1 MEQHKYR
8 EQLSHTTMNKLRL
21 LILSTVAALPL
32 FGFSA
37 AAQNPVYL
45 SSLKPVDSHACQKAA
60 EMPYSSES
68 KTSGVL
74 MLGGVAYKTGF
85 ALRTT
90 YGPTRTGY
98 VEYSLKGKYATLTFI
113 LGGSPYWATGNAA
126 AVPKGILSVRADGRK
141 ILDKAV
147 AQHAVPERITLDIS
161 GVDLLRFELVTDDV
175 DMGIAEPALW
185 TSTQTPRETGRLSLA
200 TDKPTPLVSDL
211 RPYHIDNYH
220 KCVSSRDGDLG
231 EVKIS
236 GKSYK
241 SGIVMNTDMRIIG
254 AGQARTLF
262 NLGGG
267 YKTLRFIAGPVDS
280 DSGTIGTA
288 WLTVKADGKII
299 YEYEITE
306 NSLAKE
312 ISLDISGCRQLSIES
327 EQADKSS
334 SIAVADLMV
343 YPEGKEPAAKAVAT
357 ETLAVNED
365 LKKLPDICALV
376 SNIPPYAVGG
386 GGADRSKTVFDGK
399 SDYITFSMGG
409 VKFKEGVILSSSTN
423 VLNDNTGA
431 HAWFNLGG
439 EFDYV
444 SFTVGWLSKCG
455 VLKNDVLRVYADDAV
470 VLEVP
475 LIATSQNKEYTVPL
489 HKCQRLGFVKEGITS
504 LSHPVFAI
512 ADLVVYRGQPV
523 ENEIFTHPEPDL
535 PEETDLIDIGK
546 PYIHYIFP
554 MREHM
559 DEVLRDGSTR
569 KQYFELDGQRIYE
582 GFLLQTSVHFDL
594 EAGPLGGA
602 GGGTGAVAGAIGSS
616 VMVGAVGGA
625 TISVVSPF
633 GALIAL
639 AAGGTGMESSCAA
652 FNTYGAYDEL
662 TFTVAR
668 YLQSISGP
676 MQRERLLI
684 GGDGEVLQE
693 IEISA
698 DMNPTTFTVPIGRCR
713 QLMFWIQCGDNTSA
727 QYLFYDLKLR
737 KSGSPVEV
745 VAGSA
750 ADIGRQAGI
759 LAPVEPYVLP
769 VVGFERRKIDW
780 EMPKLSG
787 SNAIDQYF
795 ADCKDTKYHLDN
807 MFGANRTKNGILME
821 NLLGS
826 TLWEITD
833 GLGFAGGYKTV
844 AKYVSCSD
852 GQTYR
857 SFELHSD
864 SGESLDFLKLI
875 ERNRAIIR
883 VAKQIK
889 TGKITDLKIA
899 KVGASAGLMELGF
912 GAFSYGKLIS
922 QAGEMVNAYRE
933 QLDALIKEKEDEIAL
948 IESLINASLDIGGAK
963 SDSARIFVK

>member
-1 MEQHKYR
+1 MIK
-8 EQLSHTTMNKLRL
+8 KLVL
-21 LILSTVAALPL
+21 LATVAALPL
-32 FGFSA
+32 FGLSA
-37 AAQNPVYL
+37 AAQNTVYL
-45 SSLKPVDSHACQKAA
+45 SSLKPVDGHAFTKAS
-60 EMPYSSES
+60 EMPYNSES
-68 KTSGVL
+68 KTSGVM
-74 MLGGVAYKTGF
+74 MLGGVGYKTGF

-90 YGPTRTGY
+90 YGPTRPGY
-98 VEYSLKGKYATLTFI
+98 VEWSLKGKYTTLTFI
-113 LGGSPYWATGNAA
+113 LGGSPYWATGGAA
-126 AVPKGILSVRADGRK
+126 AVPKGILAVKADGRK

-161 GVDLLRFELVTDDV
+161 GVDILRFELVTDDV

-185 TSTQTPRETGRLSLA
+185 TAAQTPRETGRLSLA
-200 TDKPTPLVSDL
+200 TDKPTQLVSGL
-211 RPYHIDNYH
+211 RPYHVDNPH
-220 KCVSSRDGDLG
+220 KCVSSRDGDLK

-236 GKSYK
+236 GKSYT

-306 NSLAKE
+306 DSLAKE

-334 SIAVADLMV
+334 SIAAADLTV
-343 YPEGKEPAAKAVAT
+343 YPAGTEPAAKSSET
-357 ETLAVNED
+357 ESIAVNEG
-365 LKKLPDICALV
+365 LKKLPDVCALV

-386 GGADRSKTVFDGK
+386 SSADRSNTVFDGK

-439 EFDYV
+439 EFDYL

-455 VLKNDVLRVYADDAV
+455 VLKNDVLRVYADDEV

-475 LIATSQNKEYTVPL
+475 LIATAPNQEYTVPL
-489 HKCQRLGFVKEGITS
+489 HKCQRLGFVKEGMTS
-504 LSHPVFAI
+504 LAHSVFAI
-512 ADLVVYRGQPV
+512 ADLIVYRGQPV
-523 ENEIFTHPEPDL
+523 KNEIFTHPIPDL
-535 PEETDLIDIGK
+535 PEETDLIALGR
-546 PYIHYIFP
+546 PYIHYVTP
-554 MREHM
+554 MSEHM
-559 DEVLRDGSTR
+559 DEAFHDGSTR
-569 KQYFELDGQRIYE
+569 KQYFELDGERIYE
-582 GFLLQTSVHFDL
+582 GFLLETSVHFDL

-616 VMVGAVGGA
+616 IMVGAVGGA
-625 TISVVSPF
+625 TIAAVSPF

-662 TFTVAR
+662 TFSVAR
-668 YLQSISGP
+668 YSQGISGP
-676 MQRERLLI
+676 KQRERLLI

-693 IEISA
+693 IEIST
-698 DMNPTTFTVPIGRCR
+698 DMMPTTFTVPIGRCK

-737 KSGSPVEV
+737 KSDSTVGI

-750 ADIGRQAGI
+750 SDIGSQAGM
-759 LAPVEPYVLP
+759 LAPVEPYALP
-769 VVGFERRKIDW
+769 VVNFERRKIDW
-780 EMPKLSG
+780 EMPKYSG
-787 SNAIDQYF
+787 SNSIDQYF
-795 ADCKDTKYHLDN
+795 ADCKETKYHLDN
-807 MFGANRTKNGILME
+807 MFGAYRTDNDILME

-826 TLWEITD
+826 TLWEVTD

-857 SFELHSD
+857 SFELVSD
-864 SGESLDFLKLI
+864 SGERLDFLKLI
-875 ERNRAIIR
+875 ERDRAIIKI
-883 VAKQIK
+883 AKQIK
-889 TGKITDLKIA
+889 SGKMTDLKIA
-899 KVGASAGLMELGF
+899 QVGAGAGLIELGL
-912 GAFSYGKLIS
+912 GAFTYRKLIS
-922 QAGEMVNAYRE
+922 QAGEMVAAYRG
-933 QLDALIKEKEDEIAL
+933 QLDELIKEKEAEIAL
-948 IESLINASLDIGGAK
+948 IESMINASLDIDGAK
-963 SDSARIFVK
+963 SDSTRIFVK

>member
-1 MEQHKYR
+1 MIK
-8 EQLSHTTMNKLRL
+8 KLVL
-21 LILSTVAALPL
+21 LATVAALPL
-32 FGFSA
+32 FGLSA
-37 AAQNPVYL
+37 AAQNTVYL
-45 SSLKPVDSHACQKAA
+45 SSLKPVDGHAFTKAS
-60 EMPYSSES
+60 EMPYNSES
-68 KTSGVL
+68 KTSGVM
-74 MLGGVAYKTGF
+74 MLGGVGYKTGF

-90 YGPTRTGY
+90 YGPTRPGY
-98 VEYSLKGKYATLTFI
+98 VEWSLKGKYTTLTFI
-113 LGGSPYWATGNAA
+113 LGGSPYWATGGAA
-126 AVPKGILSVRADGRK
+126 AVPKGILAVKADGRK

-161 GVDLLRFELVTDDV
+161 GVDILRFELVTDDV

-185 TSTQTPRETGRLSLA
+185 TAAQTPRETGRLSLA
-200 TDKPTPLVSDL
+200 TDKPTQLVSGL
-211 RPYHIDNYH
+211 RPYHVDNPH
-220 KCVSSRDGDLG
+220 KCVSSRDGDLK

-236 GKSYK
+236 GKSYT

-334 SIAVADLMV
+334 SIAAADLTV
-343 YPEGKEPAAKAVAT
+343 YPAGTEPAAKSSET
-357 ETLAVNED
+357 ESIAVNEG
-365 LKKLPDICALV
+365 LKKLPDVCALV

-386 GGADRSKTVFDGK
+386 SSADRSNTVFDGK

-439 EFDYV
+439 EFDYL

-455 VLKNDVLRVYADDAV
+455 VLKNDVLRVYADDEV

-475 LIATSQNKEYTVPL
+475 LIATAPNQEYTVPL
-489 HKCQRLGFVKEGITS
+489 HKCQRLGFVKEGMTS
-504 LSHPVFAI
+504 LAHSVFAI
-512 ADLVVYRGQPV
+512 ADLIVYRGQPV
-523 ENEIFTHPEPDL
+523 KNEIFTHPIPDL
-535 PEETDLIDIGK
+535 PEETDLIALGR
-546 PYIHYIFP
+546 PYIHYVTP
-554 MREHM
+554 MSEHM
-559 DEVLRDGSTR
+559 NEAFHDGSTR
-569 KQYFELDGQRIYE
+569 KQYFELDGERIYE
-582 GFLLQTSVHFDL
+582 GFLLETSVHFDL

-616 VMVGAVGGA
+616 IMVGAVGGA
-625 TISVVSPF
+625 TIAAVSPF

-662 TFTVAR
+662 TFSVAR
-668 YLQSISGP
+668 YSQGISGP
-676 MQRERLLI
+676 KQRERLLI

-693 IEISA
+693 IEIST
-698 DMNPTTFTVPIGRCR
+698 DMMPTTFTVPIGRCK

-737 KSGSPVEV
+737 KSDSTVGI

-750 ADIGRQAGI
+750 SDIGSQAGM
-759 LAPVEPYVLP
+759 LAPVEPYALP
-769 VVGFERRKIDW
+769 VVNFERRKIDW
-780 EMPKLSG
+780 EMPKYSG
-787 SNAIDQYF
+787 SNSIDQYF
-795 ADCKDTKYHLDN
+795 ADCKETKYHLDN
-807 MFGANRTKNGILME
+807 MFGAYRTDNDILME

-826 TLWEITD
+826 TLWEVTD

-857 SFELHSD
+857 SFELVSD
-864 SGESLDFLKLI
+864 SGERLDFLKLI
-875 ERNRAIIR
+875 ERDRAIIKI
-883 VAKQIK
+883 AKQIK
-889 TGKITDLKIA
+889 SGKMTDLKIA
-899 KVGASAGLMELGF
+899 QVGAGAGLIELGL
-912 GAFSYGKLIS
+912 GAFTYRKLIS
-922 QAGEMVNAYRE
+922 QAGEMVAAYRG
-933 QLDALIKEKEDEIAL
+933 QLDELIKEKEAEIAL
-948 IESLINASLDIGGAK
+948 IESMINASLDIDGAK
-963 SDSARIFVK
+963 SDSTRIFVK

>member
-1 MEQHKYR
+1 MIK
-8 EQLSHTTMNKLRL
+8 KLVL
-21 LILSTVAALPL
+21 LATVAALPL
-32 FGFSA
+32 FGLSA
-37 AAQNPVYL
+37 AAQNTVYL
-45 SSLKPVDSHACQKAA
+45 SSLKPVDGHAFTKAS
-60 EMPYSSES
+60 EMPYNSES
-68 KTSGVL
+68 KTSGVM
-74 MLGGVAYKTGF
+74 MLGGVGYKTGF

-90 YGPTRTGY
+90 YGPTRPGY
-98 VEYSLKGKYATLTFI
+98 VEWSLKGKYTTLTFI
-113 LGGSPYWATGNAA
+113 LGGSPYWATGGAA
-126 AVPKGILSVRADGRK
+126 AVPKGILAVKADGRK

-161 GVDLLRFELVTDDV
+161 GVDILRFELVTDDV

-185 TSTQTPRETGRLSLA
+185 TAAQTPRETGRLSLA
-200 TDKPTPLVSDL
+200 TDKPTQLVSGL
-211 RPYHIDNYH
+211 RPYHVDNPH
-220 KCVSSRDGDLG
+220 KCVSSRDGDLK

-236 GKSYK
+236 GKSYT

-288 WLTVKADGKII
+288 WLTLKADGKII

-334 SIAVADLMV
+334 SIAAADLTV
-343 YPEGKEPAAKAVAT
+343 YPAGTEPAAKSSET
-357 ETLAVNED
+357 ESIAVNEG
-365 LKKLPDICALV
+365 LKKLPDVCALV

-386 GGADRSKTVFDGK
+386 SSADRSNTVFDGK

-439 EFDYV
+439 EFDYL

-455 VLKNDVLRVYADDAV
+455 VLKNDVLRVYADDEV

-475 LIATSQNKEYTVPL
+475 LIATAPNQEYTVPL
-489 HKCQRLGFVKEGITS
+489 HKCQRLGFVKEGMTS
-504 LSHPVFAI
+504 LAHSVFAI
-512 ADLVVYRGQPV
+512 ADLIVYRGQPV
-523 ENEIFTHPEPDL
+523 KNEIFTHPIPDL
-535 PEETDLIDIGK
+535 PEETDLIALGR
-546 PYIHYIFP
+546 PYIHYVTP
-554 MREHM
+554 MSEHM
-559 DEVLRDGSTR
+559 DEAFHDGSTR
-569 KQYFELDGQRIYE
+569 KQYFELDGERIYE
-582 GFLLQTSVHFDL
+582 GFLLETSVHFDL

-616 VMVGAVGGA
+616 IMVGAVGGA
-625 TISVVSPF
+625 TIAAVSPF

-662 TFTVAR
+662 TFSVAR
-668 YLQSISGP
+668 YSQGISGP
-676 MQRERLLI
+676 KQRERLLI

-693 IEISA
+693 IEIST
-698 DMNPTTFTVPIGRCR
+698 DMMPTTFTVPIGRCK

-737 KSGSPVEV
+737 KSDSTVGI

-750 ADIGRQAGI
+750 SDIGSQAGM
-759 LAPVEPYVLP
+759 LAPVEPYALP
-769 VVGFERRKIDW
+769 VVNFERRKIDW
-780 EMPKLSG
+780 EMPKYSG
-787 SNAIDQYF
+787 SNSIDQYF
-795 ADCKDTKYHLDN
+795 ADCKETKYHLDN
-807 MFGANRTKNGILME
+807 MFGAYRTDNDILME

-826 TLWEITD
+826 TLWEVTD

-857 SFELHSD
+857 SFELVSD
-864 SGESLDFLKLI
+864 SGERLDFLKLI
-875 ERNRAIIR
+875 ERDRAIIKI
-883 VAKQIK
+883 AKQIK
-889 TGKITDLKIA
+889 SGKMTDLKIA
-899 KVGASAGLMELGF
+899 QVGAGAGLIELGL
-912 GAFSYGKLIS
+912 GAFTYRKLIS
-922 QAGEMVNAYRE
+922 QAGEMVAAYRG
-933 QLDALIKEKEDEIAL
+933 QLDALIKEKEAEIAL
-948 IESLINASLDIGGAK
+948 IESMINASLDIDGAK
-963 SDSARIFVK
+963 SDSTRIFVK

>member
-1 MEQHKYR
+1 MD
-8 EQLSHTTMNKLRL
+8 
-21 LILSTVAALPL
+21 
-32 FGFSA
+32 G
-37 AAQNPVYL
+37 
-45 SSLKPVDSHACQKAA
+45 HAFTKAS
-60 EMPYSSES
+60 EMPYNSES
-68 KTSGVL
+68 KTSGVM
-74 MLGGVAYKTGF
+74 MLGGVGYKTGF

-90 YGPTRTGY
+90 YGPTRPGY
-98 VEYSLKGKYATLTFI
+98 VEWSLKGKYTTLTFI
-113 LGGSPYWATGNAA
+113 LGGSPYWATGGAA
-126 AVPKGILSVRADGRK
+126 AVPKGILAVKADGRK

-161 GVDLLRFELVTDDV
+161 GVDILRFELVTDDV

-185 TSTQTPRETGRLSLA
+185 TAAQTPRETGRLSLA
-200 TDKPTPLVSDL
+200 TDKPTQLVSGL
-211 RPYHIDNYH
+211 RPYHVDNPH
-220 KCVSSRDGDLG
+220 KCVSSRDGDLK

-236 GKSYK
+236 GKSYT

-334 SIAVADLMV
+334 SIAAADLTV
-343 YPEGKEPAAKAVAT
+343 YPAGTEPAAKSSET
-357 ETLAVNED
+357 ESIAVNEG
-365 LKKLPDICALV
+365 LKKLPDVCALV

-386 GGADRSKTVFDGK
+386 SSADRSNTVFDGK

-439 EFDYV
+439 EFDYL

-455 VLKNDVLRVYADDAV
+455 VLKNDVLRVYADDEV

-475 LIATSQNKEYTVPL
+475 LIATAPNQEYAVPL
-489 HKCQRLGFVKEGITS
+489 HKCQRLGFVKEGMTS
-504 LSHPVFAI
+504 LAHSVFAI
-512 ADLVVYRGQPV
+512 ADLIVYRGQPV
-523 ENEIFTHPEPDL
+523 KNEIFTHPIPDL
-535 PEETDLIDIGK
+535 PEETDLIALGR
-546 PYIHYIFP
+546 PYIHYVTP
-554 MREHM
+554 MSEHL
-559 DEVLRDGSTR
+559 DEAFHDGSTR
-569 KQYFELDGQRIYE
+569 KQYFELDGERIYE
-582 GFLLQTSVHFDL
+582 GFLLETSVHFDL

-616 VMVGAVGGA
+616 IMVGAVGGA
-625 TISVVSPF
+625 TIAAVSPF

-662 TFTVAR
+662 TFSVAR
-668 YLQSISGP
+668 YSQGISGP
-676 MQRERLLI
+676 KQRERLLI

-693 IEISA
+693 IEIST
-698 DMNPTTFTVPIGRCR
+698 DMMPTTFTVPIGRCK

-737 KSGSPVEV
+737 KSDSTVGI

-750 ADIGRQAGI
+750 SDIGSQAGM
-759 LAPVEPYVLP
+759 LAPVEPYALP
-769 VVGFERRKIDW
+769 VVNFERRKIDW
-780 EMPKLSG
+780 EMPKYSG
-787 SNAIDQYF
+787 SNSIDQYF
-795 ADCKDTKYHLDN
+795 ADCKETKYHLDN
-807 MFGANRTKNGILME
+807 MFGAYRTDNDILME

-826 TLWEITD
+826 TLWEVTD

-857 SFELHSD
+857 SFELVSD
-864 SGESLDFLKLI
+864 SGERLDFLKLI
-875 ERNRAIIR
+875 ERDRAIIKI
-883 VAKQIK
+883 AKQIK
-889 TGKITDLKIA
+889 SGKMTDLKIA
-899 KVGASAGLMELGF
+899 QVGAGAGLIELGL
-912 GAFSYGKLIS
+912 GAFTYRKLIS
-922 QAGEMVNAYRE
+922 QAGEMVAAYRG
-933 QLDALIKEKEDEIAL
+933 QLDELIKEKEAEIAL
-948 IESLINASLDIGGAK
+948 IESMINASLDIDGAK
-963 SDSARIFVK
+963 SDSTLIFVK

>member
-1 MEQHKYR
+1 MTR
-8 EQLSHTTMNKLRL
+8 FIQLL
-21 LILSTVAALPL
+21 LAAVAALPL

-37 AAQNPVYL
+37 AAQNTVYL
-45 SSLKPVDSHACQKAA
+45 SSLKPVDSHACTKAS
-60 EMPYSSES
+60 EMPYNSVS
-68 KTSGVL
+68 KTLGVM
-74 MLGGVAYKTGF
+74 MLGGVGYKTGF

-90 YGPTRTGY
+90 YGPTRPGY
-98 VEYSLKGKYATLTFI
+98 VEWSLKGKYTTLTFI
-113 LGGSPYWATGNAA
+113 LGGSPHWATGGAA
-126 AVPKGILSVRADGRK
+126 AVPKGILAVKADGRK

-161 GVDLLRFELVTDDV
+161 GVDRLRFELVTDDV
-175 DMGIAEPALW
+175 DIGIAEPALW
-185 TSTQTPRETGRLSLA
+185 TAAQTPRETGRLSLA
-200 TDKPTPLVSDL
+200 TDKPTQLVGGL
-211 RPYHIDNYH
+211 RPYHVDNYH
-220 KCVSSRDGDLG
+220 KCVSSRDGDLS

-262 NLGGG
+262 NLGGA

-306 NSLAKE
+306 NSLARE
-312 ISLDISGCRQLSIES
+312 ISLDVSGCRQLSIES
-327 EQADKSS
+327 EQAEKSS
-334 SIAVADLMV
+334 SIAVADLMA
-343 YPEGKEPAAKAVAT
+343 YPAGTEPAARAAAT
-357 ETLAVNED
+357 EAIAVNED
-365 LKKLPDICALV
+365 LKKLPDVCALV

-386 GGADRSKTVFDGK
+386 SSADRSKTVFDGK

-409 VKFKEGVILSSSTN
+409 VKFKEGVILSSSTSF
-423 VLNDNTGA
+423 LNDNTGA

-439 EFDYV
+439 EFDYL

-455 VLKNDVLRVYADDAV
+455 VLKNDVLRVYADDTV

-475 LIATSQNKEYTVPL
+475 LIATAPNQKYTVPL
-489 HKCQRLGFVKEGITS
+489 HKCRRLGFEKQGMTS
-504 LSHPVFAI
+504 LSHSVFAI

-523 ENEIFTHPEPDL
+523 KNEIFTHPKPDL
-535 PEETDLIDIGK
+535 PEEMDLIALGK

-569 KQYFELDGQRIYE
+569 KQYFEFDGQRIYE

-625 TISVVSPF
+625 TITAVSPF

-652 FNTYGAYDEL
+652 FNAYGAYDEL

-668 YLQSISGP
+668 YVQSISSP
-676 MQRERLLI
+676 KQRERLLI

-698 DMNPTTFTVPIGRCR
+698 DMKPTTFTVPIGRCE

-737 KSGSPVEV
+737 KSDSPVGI

-750 ADIGRQAGI
+750 ADIGSQAG
-759 LAPVEPYVLP
+759 LFAPAEPYVLP

-780 EMPKLSG
+780 EQPKYSG
-787 SNAIDQYF
+787 VSSIDQYF
-795 ADCKDTKYHLDN
+795 AACKETKYHLDN
-807 MFGANRTKNGILME
+807 MFGAYRTKNDILME

-826 TLWEITD
+826 TLWEVTD

-857 SFELHSD
+857 SFELLSD
-864 SGESLDFLKLI
+864 SGERLDFLKLI
-875 ERNRAIIR
+875 ERDRAIIKVVKR
-883 VAKQIK
+883 IK
-889 TGKITDLKIA
+889 SGKMTDLKIA
-899 KVGASAGLMELGF
+899 QVGAGAGLLELGL
-912 GAFSYGKLIS
+912 GAFAYSKLIS

-933 QLDALIKEKEDEIAL
+933 QLDALIKEKEAEIAL
-948 IESLINASLDIGGAK
+948 IESLINASLDIDGAK

>member
-1 MEQHKYR
+1 MIK
-8 EQLSHTTMNKLRL
+8 KLVL
-21 LILSTVAALPL
+21 LATVAALPL
-32 FGFSA
+32 LGFSA
-37 AAQNPVYL
+37 AAQNTVYL
-45 SSLKPVDSHACQKAA
+45 SSLKPVDGHAFTKAA
-60 EMPYSSES
+60 EMPYNSES
-68 KTSGVL
+68 KTSGVM
-74 MLGGVAYKTGF
+74 MLGGVGYKTGF
-85 ALRTT
+85 ALYTT
-90 YGPTRTGY
+90 YGPTRPGY
-98 VEYSLKGKYATLTFI
+98 VEWSLKGKYTTLTFI
-113 LGGSPYWATGNAA
+113 LGGSPYWATGGAA
-126 AVPKGILSVRADGRK
+126 AVPKGILAVKADGRK

-161 GVDLLRFELVTDDV
+161 GVDRLRFELVTDDV

-185 TSTQTPRETGRLSLA
+185 TAAQTPRETGRLSLA
-200 TDKPTPLVSDL
+200 TDKPTQLVGSL
-211 RPYHIDNYH
+211 RPYHVDNYH
-220 KCVSSRDGDLG
+220 KCVSSRDGDLS

-334 SIAVADLMV
+334 SIAAADLTV
-343 YPEGKEPAAKAVAT
+343 YPAGAEPAAKSSET
-357 ETLAVNED
+357 ESIAVNED
-365 LKKLPDICALV
+365 LKKLPDVCALV

-386 GGADRSKTVFDGK
+386 SSADRSNTVFDGK

-439 EFDYV
+439 EFDYL

-455 VLKNDVLRVYADDAV
+455 VLKNDVLRVYADDEV

-475 LIATSQNKEYTVPL
+475 LIATAPNQEYTVPL
-489 HKCQRLGFVKEGITS
+489 HKCQRLGFVKEGMTS
-504 LSHPVFAI
+504 LAHSVFAI

-523 ENEIFTHPEPDL
+523 KNEIFTHPIPDL
-535 PEETDLIDIGK
+535 PEETNLIALGR
-546 PYIHYIFP
+546 PYIHYITP
-554 MREHM
+554 MSEHM
-559 DEVLRDGSTR
+559 DEAFRDGSTR
-569 KQYFELDGQRIYE
+569 KQYFELDGERIYE
-582 GFLLQTSVHFDL
+582 GFLLETSVHFDL

-616 VMVGAVGGA
+616 IMVGAVGGA
-625 TISVVSPF
+625 TIAAVSPF

-668 YLQSISGP
+668 YFQGISGP
-676 MQRERLLI
+676 KQRERLLI

-693 IEISA
+693 IEIST
-698 DMNPTTFTVPIGRCR
+698 DMKPTTFTIPIGHCK

-737 KSGSPVEV
+737 KSGSPAGI

-750 ADIGRQAGI
+750 SDIGSQAGL
-759 LAPVEPYVLP
+759 LAPVEPYALP
-769 VVGFERRKIDW
+769 VVSFERRKIDW
-780 EMPKLSG
+780 EMPKYSG
-787 SNAIDQYF
+787 SNSIDQYF
-795 ADCKDTKYHLDN
+795 ADCKETKYHLDN
-807 MFGANRTKNGILME
+807 MFGAYRTDNDILME

-826 TLWEITD
+826 TLWEVTD

-857 SFELHSD
+857 SFELLSD
-864 SGESLDFLKLI
+864 SGERLDFLKLI
-875 ERNRAIIR
+875 ERDRAIIKI
-883 VAKQIK
+883 AKQIK
-889 TGKITDLKIA
+889 SGKMTDLKIA
-899 KVGASAGLMELGF
+899 QVGAGAGLIELGL
-912 GAFSYGKLIS
+912 GALTYRKLIS
-922 QAGEMVNAYRE
+922 QAGEMVAAYRG
-933 QLDALIKEKEDEIAL
+933 QLDELIKEKEAEIAL
-948 IESLINASLDIGGAK
+948 IESMINASLDIDGAK
-963 SDSARIFVK
+963 SDSTRIFVK